1 MHLLPR
7 RLYVQLVF
15 LVSLIVI
22 STIIFFVWFTGQKQS
37 EHAMKSA
44 KQYVQAMGK
53 NLAVSCAG
61 PIISSD
67 YSALETLLLRS
78 AEFPDILEV
87 QVSTPRGDIL
97 SDIVH
102 APGSSPV
109 VRFSGHTLS
118 VPNRAEASIEI
129 DGKMMIAWQPVIA
142 GNLIG
147 WVRIVRDTDVV
158 YEFRNILWKNTLL
171 AGVLGIL
178 ASFFLVLAALKR
190 PVAALR
196 RVTDFAKQLHD
207 IKGAQLEVE
216 RSSSEIREL
225 CESLNFTSRELQAN
239 ENALCAER
247 ERLSVTLQSIGD
259 GVVAVDTEGNIVLLN
274 SVAET
279 LTGWTQAEAAGRP
292 LTEVFRIINE
302 KTRLPADDPVAKVLK
317 LGVIVGLANHT
328 SLIARNGEERSIAD
342 SAAPIKNRDGSVIG
356 VVLVFRDVT
365 ERNRLEEDRLRA
377 RKLESI
383 AVFAAG
389 IAHDFNNILTAV
401 LGNISCVTGKMDHAE
416 PTYERLAA
424 AQKATVRA
432 KNLTQQLLTFA
443 KGGAPILKTAHIDD
457 LVKETVEF
465 SLTGSNVTAD
475 LKIAEDLWRA
485 EIDGGQISQVIQ
497 NLIINSRE
505 AMQDGGIITIT
516 VDNFVSAND
525 NASVPPGDYVRIA
538 VADRGPGIPKEHLD
552 MIYDPYFTTKEKG
565 SGLGLATVYSI
576 VKRHDG
582 HITVEST
589 VGSGSL
595 FSVYLPALPRT
606 KTDANAGA
614 VGTSAVSPGSKK
626 ILVMD
631 DEEDI
636 RALAC
641 HALREAGHN
650 VDIALDGR
658 EAVEIYDRALKSG
671 QRYDAVIMDLTVP
684 GGMSGKEA
692 MKLLTALDPA
702 VNAIVSSGY
711 CNDPIM
717 HDFSAFGFK
726 GMVAKPYETDQL
738 LAVVSKV
745 LSGKSGQRQ
754 GPV

>member
-1 MHLLPR
+1 MHLLPQ
-7 RLYVQLVF
+7 RLYKQLVF

-22 STIIFFVWFTGQKQS
+22 ATIIFFGWFTGKKQS
-37 EHAMKSA
+37 EHAMKTA
-44 KQYVQAMGK
+44 RQHVETMGK

-67 YSALETLLLRS
+67 YSALETLLIRS
-78 AEFPDILEV
+78 AEFPDILEI
-87 QVSTPRGDIL
+87 QVSTARGDVL

-102 APGSSPV
+102 PPGSSPV
-109 VRFSGHTLS
+109 VRFSGNALQ
-118 VPNRAEASIEI
+118 VPDRPEHSIVV
-129 DGKMMIAWQPVIA
+129 DGKKMTAWQPVIA

-147 WVRIVRDTDVV
+147 WVRIVRDMDVV
-158 YEFRNILWKNTLL
+158 YEFRNILWKNTIL
-171 AGVLGIL
+171 AGALGIL
-178 ASFFLVLAALKR
+178 ASFVLVLAALKR
-190 PVAALR
+190 PIAALR

-207 IKGAQLEVE
+207 IRGAQLVVE
-216 RSSSEIREL
+216 RSSAEIQEL
-225 CESLNFTSRELQAN
+225 CESLNFTSRELHAN

-259 GVVAVDTEGNIVLLN
+259 GVVAVDTEGKVVFLN
-274 SVAET
+274 SVAEE
-279 LTGWTQAEAAGRP
+279 LTGWAQAESAGRP
-292 LTEVFRIINE
+292 LKEVFRIINE
-302 KTRLPADDPVAKVLK
+302 KTRLPVDDPVAKVLK
-317 LGVIVGLANHT
+317 LGVIVGLENHT
-328 SLIARNGEERSIAD
+328 VLIARNGEERSIAD
-342 SAAPIKNRDGSVIG
+342 SAAPIKDREGKVIG

-365 ERNRLEEDRLRA
+365 EKNRLEEDRLRA

-401 LGNISCVTGKMDHAE
+401 LGNISCVTGKMDRADPAH
-416 PTYERLAA
+416 ERLSA

-443 KGGAPILKTAHIDD
+443 KGGAPILRTAHIGD
-457 LVKETVEF
+457 LVKDTIEF

-475 LKIAEDLWRA
+475 LKIAKDLWTA
-485 EIDGGQISQVIQ
+485 KIDGGQISQVIQ
-497 NLIINSRE
+497 NLIINARE
-505 AMQDGGIITIT
+505 AMQEGGVITIT
-516 VDNFVSAND
+516 VDNFAGTKD
-525 NASVPPGDYVRIA
+525 DAAVPPGDYVRIV
-538 VADRGPGIPKEHLD
+538 VADRGTGIPKEHLD

-576 VKRHDG
+576 VKRHRG
-582 HITVEST
+582 HITAESA

-606 KTDANAGA
+606 KTDANAGSDE
-614 VGTSAVSPGSKK
+614 TSAVSPGSKK

-641 HALREAGHN
+641 HVLRGAGHD

-658 EAVEIYDRALKSG
+658 EAVEIYRRALKSG

-684 GGMSGKEA
+684 GAMGGKEA

-717 HDFSAFGFK
+717 HDFRSFGFK
-726 GMVAKPYETDQL
+726 GMVAKPYESDQL
-738 LAVVSKV
+738 LAVVSSL
-745 LSGKSGQRQ
+745 LSGKIGQRD
-754 GPV
+754 GA

>member
-7 RLYVQLVF
+7 RLYAQLVF

-22 STIIFFVWFTGQKQS
+22 ATIVFFGWFTGKKQS

-44 KQYVQAMGK
+44 RQHVEAMGK

-67 YSALETLLLRS
+67 YSALETLLIRS
-78 AEFPDILEV
+78 AEFPDILEI
-87 QVSTPRGDIL
+87 QVSTARGDVL

-102 APGSSPV
+102 APGSSPA
-109 VRFSGHTLS
+109 VRFSRSTL
-118 VPNRAEASIEI
+118 PAPGRAEASIAI
-129 DGKMMIAWQPVIA
+129 DGKRMIAWQPVIA

-147 WVRIVRDTDVV
+147 WVRIVRDMDVV

-171 AGVLGIL
+171 AGALGIL
-178 ASFFLVLAALKR
+178 ASFFLVLGALKR

-196 RVTDFAKQLHD
+196 RVADFAKQLHD
-207 IKGAQLEVE
+207 IRGAQLVVE
-216 RSSSEIREL
+216 RSSSEIQDL
-225 CESLNFTSRELQAN
+225 CESLNFTSRELHAN

-259 GVVAVDTEGNIVLLN
+259 GVAAVDTEGKVVFLN
-274 SVAET
+274 NVAEE

-302 KTRLPADDPVAKVLK
+302 ITRLPVDDPVAKVLK
-317 LGVIVGLANHT
+317 LGVIAGLENHT
-328 SLIARNGEERSIAD
+328 VLIARNGEERSIAD
-342 SAAPIKNRDGSVIG
+342 SAAPIKDREGKVIG

-365 ERNRLEEDRLRA
+365 EKNRLEEDRLRA

-401 LGNISCVTGKMDHAE
+401 LGNISCVTAKMDRADQAH
-416 PTYERLAA
+416 ERLAA

-443 KGGAPILKTAHIDD
+443 KGGAPILKTAHIGD
-457 LVKETVEF
+457 LVKDTIEF

-475 LKIAEDLWRA
+475 LKIAEDLWTA
-485 EIDGGQISQVIQ
+485 EIDGGQIGQVVQ
-497 NLIINSRE
+497 NLIINARE
-505 AMQDGGIITIT
+505 AMQDSGVITIA
-516 VDNFVSAND
+516 VDNFAGAKDGVTA
-525 NASVPPGDYVRIA
+525 PPGGYVRIA
-538 VADRGPGIPKEHLD
+538 VADRGTGIPKEHLG
-552 MIYDPYFTTKEKG
+552 MIYDPYFTTKDKG

-576 VKRHDG
+576 VKRHGG
-582 HITVEST
+582 HITAEST

-606 KTDANAGA
+606 KTDAHAGA
-614 VGTSAVSPGSKK
+614 DGTSASAPGSKK

-641 HALREAGHN
+641 FALREAGHN

-658 EAVEIYDRALKSG
+658 EAVEIYRRALKSG

-684 GGMSGKEA
+684 GGMGGREA

-717 HDFSAFGFK
+717 HDFRRFGFK
-726 GMVAKPYETDQL
+726 GMVAKPYESDQL
-738 LAVVSKV
+738 LAVVSSV
-745 LSGKSGQRQ
+745 LSGKTGRRDDA
-754 GPV
+754 

>member
-1 MHLLPR
+1 VHLLPR
-7 RLYVQLVF
+7 RLYEQLVF
-15 LVSLIVI
+15 IVSLIVI
-22 STIIFFVWFTGQKQS
+22 ATIIFFGWFTGEKQS

-44 KQYVQAMGK
+44 RQYVEAMGK

-78 AEFPDILEV
+78 AEFPDILEI
-87 QVSTPRGDIL
+87 QVSTARGDIL

-102 APGSSPV
+102 APGSSPA
-109 VRFSGHTLS
+109 VRFSMNALP
-118 VPNRAEASIEI
+118 VPNSAEHSIVI
-129 DGKMMIAWQPVIA
+129 DGKKMIAWQPVIA

-147 WVRIVRDTDVV
+147 WVRIVRDMDVV
-158 YEFRNILWKNTLL
+158 YEFRNILWKNTTL
-171 AGVLGIL
+171 AGALGIL
-178 ASFFLVLAALKR
+178 ASFVLVLAALKR
-190 PVAALR
+190 PIAALR

-207 IKGAQLEVE
+207 IRGAQLEVE
-216 RSSSEIREL
+216 RSSAEIQEL
-225 CESLNFTSRELQAN
+225 CESLNFASRELHAN

-259 GVVAVDTEGNIVLLN
+259 GVVAVDTEGKVVFLN
-274 SVAET
+274 SVAEA
-279 LTGWTQAEAAGRP
+279 LTGWTQAESAGRP
-292 LTEVFRIINE
+292 LTEVFHIINE
-302 KTRLPADDPVAKVLK
+302 KTRLPVEDPVMTVLK
-317 LGVIVGLANHT
+317 LGVIVGLENHT
-328 SLIARNGEERSIAD
+328 VLIARNGEERSIAD
-342 SAAPIKNRDGSVIG
+342 SAAPIKDREGKVIG

-365 ERNRLEEDRLRA
+365 EKNRLEEDRLRA

-401 LGNISCVTGKMDHAE
+401 LGNISCVTAKMDHAD
-416 PTYERLAA
+416 PAHERLAA
-424 AQKATVRA
+424 AQKASVRA

-443 KGGAPILKTAHIDD
+443 KGGAPILKTAHIGD
-457 LVKETVEF
+457 LVKDTIDF
-465 SLTGSNVTAD
+465 SLTGSNVNAD
-475 LKIAEDLWRA
+475 LKIARDLWTA
-485 EIDGGQISQVIQ
+485 KIDGGQISQVIQ
-497 NLIINSRE
+497 NLIINARE
-505 AMQDGGIITIT
+505 AMRDGGVITIT
-516 VDNFVSAND
+516 VDNFVSAKD
-525 NASVPPGDYVRIA
+525 DPASLPGDYVRIA
-538 VADRGPGIPKEHLD
+538 VSDQGTGIPKEHLG

-576 VKRHDG
+576 VKRHG
-582 HITVEST
+582 GRITVEST

-595 FSVYLPALPRT
+595 FSVYLPALPGT
-606 KTDANAGA
+606 KTDAHAGA
-614 VGTSAVSPGSKK
+614 DGTSAVSPGSKK

-641 HALREAGHN
+641 FALREAGHN

-658 EAVEIYDRALKSG
+658 EAVEIYRRALKSG

-684 GGMSGKEA
+684 GGMGGKEA

-717 HDFSAFGFK
+717 HDFRSFGFK
-726 GMVAKPYETDQL
+726 GMVAKPYESDQL
-738 LAVVSKV
+738 LAVVSSV
-745 LSGKSGQRQ
+745 LSGKTGRRN
-754 GPV
+754 GP